1 MDPENSIAEAVA
13 IEENIVKAVGSN
25 EEILRLKKERTEVAD
40 MKGAMV
46 LPGFIDAHCHPAMT
60 AYFMNAIQFS
70 EEMSLEEVLE
80 TLRKEIEQNPH
91 NESYVGAGYNEFIF
105 DENQPY
111 SLKLLDDICPNK
123 PVILMGSGFHAC
135 WVNSRTFELAGI
147 TEETPDPIP
156 GYQYFEKD
164 ENGRLTGHVV
174 ETEAENM
181 ILRKVNFFDNAS
193 LENAYQIMS
202 DEFSRVGITTL
213 VGCGNFDWMGRRPYE
228 VTWELTRQGKVYQR
242 FYDCTFVDSAEQV
255 ERALEELI
263 ELNDLYDD
271 DKCRVSTYKVILDGT
286 FETKSASVS
295 YQYIDDYEMVL
306 PILEGDAIRK
316 LYAKVAELGFDLH
329 AHTIGDRAARAALE
343 GAEAVRA
350 AGFSDTRVTN
360 AHTQYVKKEDR
371 KRFGE
376 LNIIANTSGGW
387 HYWYP
392 EIETTLGSISK
403 EEFMLKEIMDG
414 GALIT
419 MGSDRPADEVG
430 YDPRLAIATA
440 MTRRYAKFFNDPQ
453 MLSLPPQE
461 QKLSLQTC
469 LEAYT
474 VNAAYQVHM
483 ENKLGQIKVG
493 AYADIIA
500 FEKDMFDLTPEE
512 ILDDKVVM
520 TMFDGRTVYKC
531 D

>member
-174 ETEAENM
+174 ETESENM

-193 LENAYQIMS
+193 LENAYQVMS

-329 AHTIGDRAARAALE
+329 AHTIGDRAARAAIE

-430 YDPRLAIATA
+430 YDPRLAIVTA